1 MVWQPGLGT
10 GEAGGLPSHCCL
22 AQPLPTSKAS
32 SSLQQ
37 RGQKLPPDFAF
48 SFLNPTALG
57 QRASLAQEG
66 KLSWTACLDKPARG
80 LLPLWKIDLGVSR

>member
-37 RGQKLPPDFAF
+37 RGLKLAPDFAL

-57 QRASLAQEG
+57 QTASLAQEG
-66 KLSWTACLDKPARG
+66 KLSWTALRQPPGK
-80 LLPLWKIDLGVSR
+80 SR